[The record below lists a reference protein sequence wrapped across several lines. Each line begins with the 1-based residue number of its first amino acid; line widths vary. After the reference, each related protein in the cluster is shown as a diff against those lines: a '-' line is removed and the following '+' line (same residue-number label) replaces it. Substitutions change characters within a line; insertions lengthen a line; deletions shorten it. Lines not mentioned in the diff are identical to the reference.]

1 MMQKLSIVFMVT
13 LVSVVSFLGIWTQ
26 RVQATTSDKHE
37 KTLIIYF
44 SMSNTTKYAAELIK
58 QKTGADIVR
67 LERKEAYPEGY
78 DNYARVAD
86 NERRKKIHPAIKK
99 NIPNL
104 KQYKTILIGYPT
116 WWQRPPMV
124 IYSLFDNYNFKGKTI
139 IPFTT
144 SMSDPMKA
152 SMGEMRKLAK
162 KDGAKIKEG
171 IRYDDNEAQLDRF
184 LRRNDLLK

>member
-1 MMQKLSIVFMVT
+1 MMMTKGSILTTVLIVLFGI
-13 LVSVVSFLGIWTQ
+13 LGFCTN
-26 RVQATTSDKHE
+26 VQADTAKND

-44 SMSNTTKYAAELIK
+44 SMSNTTKEAAEMI
-58 QKTGADIVR
+58 QEKTGADIVR

-86 NERRKKIHPAIKK
+86 NERKKKIHPAIKD

-104 KQYKTILIGYPT
+104 KQYKTVMIGYPT

-124 IYSLFDNYNFKGKTI
+124 VYSLFDKYNFKKKTI

-152 SMGEMRKLAK
+152 SMNAMRKLAK
-162 KDGAKIKEG
+162 KDGAQIKNG
-171 IRYDDNEAQLDRF
+171 FRYDDNEVQLERF
-184 LRRNDLLK
+184 LRKNGLLKQN

>member
-1 MMQKLSIVFMVT
+1 MMMTKGSILITVLVVLSGI
-13 LVSVVSFLGIWTQ
+13 LGFYTN
-26 RVQATTSDKHE
+26 VQADTAKNDKI
-37 KTLIIYF
+37 LIIYF
-44 SMSNTTKYAAELIK
+44 SMSNTTKEAAEMI
-58 QKTGADIVR
+58 QEKTGADIVR

-86 NERRKKIHPAIKK
+86 NERKKKIHPAIKD

-104 KQYKTILIGYPT
+104 KQYKTVMIGYPT

-124 IYSLFDNYNFKGKTI
+124 VYSLFDKYNFKKKTI

-152 SMGEMRKLAK
+152 SMNAMRKLAK
-162 KDGAKIKEG
+162 KDGAQIKNG
-171 IRYDDNEAQLDRF
+171 FRYDDNEVQLERF
-184 LRRNDLLK
+184 LRKNGLLKQN

>member
-1 MMQKLSIVFMVT
+1 MKMTKESILTVV
-13 LVSVVSFLGIWTQ
+13 LVVLLGILGFCIN
-26 RVQATTSDKHE
+26 VQADTAKND

-44 SMSNTTKYAAELIK
+44 SMSNTTKEAAEMI
-58 QKTGADIVR
+58 QEKTGADIVR

-86 NERRKKIHPAIKK
+86 NERKRKIHPAIKD

-104 KQYKTILIGYPT
+104 KRYKTIMIGYPT

-124 IYSLFDNYNFKGKTI
+124 IYSLFDKYNFKKKTI

-144 SMSDPMKA
+144 SMSDPMNV
-152 SMGEMRKLAK
+152 SMNAMRKLAK
-162 KDGAKIKEG
+162 KDGAQIKNG
-171 IRYDDNEAQLDRF
+171 FRYDDNEVQLERF
-184 LRRNDLLK
+184 LRKNNLLK